1 MKKVEINKS
10 DLEKNIEIIKKIAN
24 IDNEK
29 KTEIIAVVKANGM
42 GLGLVEYS
50 KFLINNGINILAVA
64 VTEEAIALRKANIEN
79 DILMLSPVIEKKEL
93 QLLIENDITLTIGSL
108 EEAKLVEALSKHL
121 QKDTKVHIKI
131 DTGFARYGF
140 LYNDLE
146 NILSIFEEFSKIKIE
161 GVYTHFSKPEDEKW
175 TRCQFDRFI
184 MCIESIKKAGF
195 EIKKAHTS
203 ASTAFIKYPE
213 MALDAVR
220 IGSIFQG
227 RTMSRV
233 EGLTKIGTFKTQ
245 IVEIK
250 NLPKGYNISY
260 GKTYKTK
267 RETKIAI
274 IPVGYMDGFNKGRFR
289 DDYSLKNNLIAVGM
303 EIKRIF
309 KDNSLKVIINGKKYK
324 VIGKLGMYHAIID
337 ITDSKDINTNDE
349 VLIPSIAPLQVNNEI
364 RREYI

>member
-131 DTGFARYGF
+131 DTGFA
-140 LYNDLE
+140 
-146 NILSIFEEFSKIKIE
+146 LS
-161 GVYTHFSKPEDEKW
+161 
-175 TRCQFDRFI
+175 
-184 MCIESIKKAGF
+184 
-195 EIKKAHTS
+195 
-203 ASTAFIKYPE
+203 
-213 MALDAVR
+213 
-220 IGSIFQG
+220 
-227 RTMSRV
+227 
-233 EGLTKIGTFKTQ
+233 
-245 IVEIK
+245 
-250 NLPKGYNISY
+250 
-260 GKTYKTK
+260 
-267 RETKIAI
+267 
-274 IPVGYMDGFNKGRFR
+274 
-289 DDYSLKNNLIAVGM
+289 LIH
-303 EIKRIF
+303 I
-309 KDNSLKVIINGKKYK
+309 
-324 VIGKLGMYHAIID
+324 
-337 ITDSKDINTNDE
+337 
-349 VLIPSIAPLQVNNEI
+349 
-364 RREYI
+364 